1 MMNENQ
7 HTIKETV
14 SLNGIGLH
22 TGVEAVV
29 NITPAEVNYGI
40 KFQRIDLQ
48 DKPII
53 NADCDNVTTVA
64 RGTTIEQNG
73 GSVSTV
79 EHLLAALVGL
89 QVDNVLVEVSGPEIP
104 ILDGSARPYIEAL
117 NKVGLV
123 DQEVERDYIEIE
135 EGINYRDDE
144 RDVEL
149 SILPSSDYRVT
160 VMVDYNSPVLGSQHA
175 ALNDINE
182 FEDTIADCRT
192 FCFFHEIESLHKQ
205 GLIRGGSVDN
215 AIVVVDKMVEQ
226 NELDELSALL
236 NKDDLKVDAQGYL
249 NNVELRYKNE
259 PARHK
264 LLDVMG
270 DLALVGKPIKGHI
283 LAARPGHK
291 ANVEF
296 AKKIKASIKKSRNKA
311 PKYDPSKPPILTA
324 AEIYKHLPHEAP
336 FRLVDK
342 IIHLDKSKVIGV
354 KNVSISDPVFT
365 GHFPGN
371 PVFPGV
377 MLIETM
383 AQVGGIFALNT
394 VDEPSNYWTYFLGV
408 NECKWR
414 SMVLPGDTVVIQSDL
429 KSPIRRGIATML
441 AKAYVGDKLV
451 CQAELTASI
460 VKK

>member
-1 MMNENQ
+1 MKENQ
-7 HTIKETV
+7 HTVKESV
-14 SLNGIGLH
+14 SLEGIGLH
-22 TGVEAVV
+22 TGIEAVV
-29 NITPAEVNYGI
+29 TIKAADANHGI
-40 KFQRIDLQ
+40 KFQRVDLE
-48 DKPII
+48 DKPLID
-53 NADCDNVTTVA
+53 ADCDNVTTVA

-89 QVDNVLVEVSGPEIP
+89 EIDNALIEVSGPEIP
-104 ILDGSARPYIEAL
+104 ILDGSSRPYIDAL
-117 NKVGLV
+117 KNIGFV
-123 DQEVERDYIEIE
+123 DQGVERDFIEIE
-135 EGINYRDDE
+135 EGINYVDE
-144 RDVEL
+144 ERNVEL
-149 SILPSSDYRVT
+149 SILPSNDYRVT

-175 ALNDINE
+175 ALNDIKE
-182 FEDTIADCRT
+182 FDETISDCRT

-205 GLIRGGSVDN
+205 GLIKGGSVDN

-226 NELDELSALL
+226 KELDELSALL
-236 NKDDLKVDAQGYL
+236 NKDDLRVDSQGYL

-296 AKKIKASIKKSRNKA
+296 AKKIKASVKKNKNRA
-311 PKYDPSKPPILTA
+311 PKYDPSKEPVLTA
-324 AEIYKHLPHEAP
+324 AEIYTHLPHEAP

-342 IIHLDKSKVIGV
+342 IIYLDQTRVIGV

-377 MLIETM
+377 MLIEAM

-408 NECKWR
+408 NDCKWR

-429 KSPIRRGIATML
+429 KNPIRRGIATMI
-441 AKAYVGDKLV
+441 AKAYVGEKLV

-460 VKK
+460 VKKA